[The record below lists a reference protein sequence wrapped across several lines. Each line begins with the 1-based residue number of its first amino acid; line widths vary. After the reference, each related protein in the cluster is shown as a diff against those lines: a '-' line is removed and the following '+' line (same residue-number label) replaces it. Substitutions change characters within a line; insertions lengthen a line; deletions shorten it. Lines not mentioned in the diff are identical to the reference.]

1 MTNPYIARTAP
12 WGEII
17 CSWEYFR
24 RTIIHNPRTFILRLQ
39 SQDRTRG
46 SSSGVYTAFSKES
59 KHENECQTV
68 HLSSQ
73 AESVRF
79 QKGISLGQEGGWFL
93 PWTSA
98 GGLRHLEGASGICKG
113 KVEIHQR
120 CCMLQ
125 SMVAKNI
132 HSSKHWKLPKK
143 LRKKNLAFSIDKTK
157 ISSQNGISSYS
168 VFRQTA
174 LLRCTSSQFL
184 PTLLML
190 IHHSWAFG
198 KQKREEEQTQY
209 GTSWEESVFAMV
221 LHQSWFR
228 TVSTQ
233 RFLGCLQTVTR
244 CPVPYPHFYKRK
256 NSVEEKNKT
265 KQKKSLSH
273 AIAPGAPTLM
283 P

>member
-1 MTNPYIARTAP
+1 MSAKLCIWVLRQNLF
-12 WGEII
+12 G
-17 CSWEYFR
+17 FR
-24 RTIIHNPRTFILRLQ
+24 RGFPWARKEVGFCPEPQLE
-39 SQDRTRG
+39 DRGIWRVHQESARG
-46 SSSGVYTAFSKES
+46 RWKSINVAA
-59 KHENECQTV
+59 C
-68 HLSSQ
+68 
-73 AESVRF
+73 
-79 QKGISLGQEGGWFL
+79 
-93 PWTSA
+93 
-98 GGLRHLEGASGICKG
+98 CK
-113 KVEIHQR
+113 
-120 CCMLQ
+120 
-125 SMVAKNI
+125 A
-132 HSSKHWKLPKK
+132 WLPKK
-143 LRKKNLAFSIDKTK
+143 SIPANIESFQRSWKKKKNLAFSIDKTK

-198 KQKREEEQTQY
+198 KQKREEEQTQH

-221 LHQSWFR
+221 LHQSRFR

-233 RFLGCLQTVTR
+233 RFLWCLQTVTR

-273 AIAPGAPTLM
+273 TIAPGAPTLM
-283 P
+283 PWICNRKRAY